1 MRRGRSKMA
10 WLRLEG
16 MLYVVVGEVMNQ
28 GLGRIGYEI

>member
-1 MRRGRSKMA
+1 MA

-16 MLYVVVGEVMNQ
+16 MLYVVVVASQVMNE

>member
-1 MRRGRSKMA
+1 MA

>member
-1 MRRGRSKMA
+1 MA

-16 MLYVVVGEVMNQ
+16 MLYVVIVGQALNE